1 MILISLP
8 IFIWKKYINTK
19 ITREIPKSRIT
30 HAPNRNIPDQ
40 AIGMKPIDKMQ
51 KMNDVE
57 SIEMMNFAEFLQER
71 IPDKPQV
78 QPITTIAFNT
88 TKYNKNLISF
98 SGISILIVL
107 LVVMGVFAAGSRSSW
122 ISHIQGQTYVYIN
135 FCCLPVVL
143 PTIYFIQKPNHLV
156 VAMKDLNL
164 L

>member
-8 IFIWKKYINTK
+8 IFFWKKYINRK
-19 ITREIPKSRIT
+19 ITRGIPKSRIT
-30 HAPNRNIPDQ
+30 HVPNRNTPDQ
-40 AIGMKPIDKMQ
+40 LIG
-51 KMNDVE
+51 MNDVE
-57 SIEMMNFAEFLQER
+57 SIEMINFAEFLQER